1 MRRVLSARKGRGYS
15 MKKIFAKIVDVK
27 PEEIRALLLAFVFNF
42 VVLGGYYVIR
52 PIRDEIG
59 ADRGV
64 ENLPWMYTGTLI
76 GMLLANALYAVVVA
90 RMSRRQFIPIAYR
103 FAIANLFVFFLLMR
117 WMPAAQERS
126 ILAPIFFIWVSV
138 FNLFATTM
146 FWSFM
151 ADVFAPDQAKRLFGF
166 IAVGG
171 SIGGIVGGLVTSSLT
186 GKLSTGLFLLITAVM
201 LEVAAQ
207 CVRRFP
213 ADFDHSYRA
222 SVSDAGVSQK
232 RPTKIE
238 EQPIGGKFW
247 EGATHIARSPYLL
260 GLAGFLMIYT
270 LTNTWAYFQQSD
282 LTGHQLQDRAA
293 RTSFLANI
301 DIAVNTITVLIQV
314 FLTGRL
320 MKWFGVGITL
330 VLMPLL
336 SAVGFAAIG
345 FAPILTVLAT
355 FQILRRAAGFALLR
369 PAREVLFT
377 VLRREDKYK
386 AKSLIDTFG
395 YRFGDQIGA
404 WSYPLMRWFGL
415 GLVGIS
421 WVAVPLGAIWCAL
434 GIWLGRKQ
442 RALAEVQG
450 ERSTVI
456 RGTAAPEAA

>member
-1 MRRVLSARKGRGYS
+1 
-15 MKKIFAKIVDVK
+15 MKRIFSKIVDVK
-27 PEEIRALLLAFVFNF
+27 ANEIHALLLAFVFNF

-64 ENLPWMYTGTLI
+64 ENLPWMYTGTLT
-76 GMLLANALYAVVVA
+76 GMLIANALYAAIVT
-90 RMSRRQFIPIAYR
+90 RMSRRRFIPIAYR
-103 FAIANLFVFFLLMR
+103 FAIANLFVFFVLMR
-117 WMPAAQERS
+117 WMPAAQERT

-151 ADVFAPDQAKRLFGF
+151 ADVFTPDQGKRLFGF

-171 SIGGIVGGLVTSSLT
+171 SVGGIVGGLVTSSLA
-186 GKLSTGLFLLITAVM
+186 GKLSTGLFLLVTAVM
-201 LEVAAQ
+201 LELAAQ

-213 ADFDHSYRA
+213 SDFRP
-222 SVSDAGVSQK
+222 AGEAAGFPGTTTSS
-232 RPTKIE
+232 PTVQPGA

-247 EGATHIARSPYLL
+247 EGATHIVRSPYLL

-270 LTNTWAYFQQSD
+270 ITNTWAYFQQAD
-282 LTGHQLQDRAA
+282 LTQHQLQDRAA

-301 DIAVNTITVLIQV
+301 DIAVNTITVLIQI

-421 WVAVPLGAIWCAL
+421 WVAVPIGAIWCAL

-442 RALAEVQG
+442 RVLADAKREQ
-450 ERSTVI
+450 SLPT
-456 RGTAAPEAA
+456 TAAPEAA

>member
-1 MRRVLSARKGRGYS
+1 
-15 MKKIFAKIVDVK
+15 MKKLFTKIVDAK
-27 PEEIRALLLAFVFNF
+27 PDEIRALLLAFVFNF
-42 VVLGGYYVIR
+42 VVVGGYYVIR

-76 GMLLANALYAVVVA
+76 GMLIANALYATIVA
-90 RMSRRQFIPIAYR
+90 RMSRRRFIPMAYR

-151 ADVFAPDQAKRLFGF
+151 ADVFTSEQGKRLFGF

-171 SIGGIVGGLVTSSLT
+171 SIGGIVGGVVTISIA
-186 GKLSTGLFLLITAVM
+186 GELSTVLFLL
-201 LEVAAQ
+201 
-207 CVRRFP
+207 
-213 ADFDHSYRA
+213 
-222 SVSDAGVSQK
+222 
-232 RPTKIE
+232 
-238 EQPIGGKFW
+238 
-247 EGATHIARSPYLL
+247 
-260 GLAGFLMIYT
+260 
-270 LTNTWAYFQQSD
+270 
-282 LTGHQLQDRAA
+282 
-293 RTSFLANI
+293 
-301 DIAVNTITVLIQV
+301 
-314 FLTGRL
+314 
-320 MKWFGVGITL
+320 ITL

-336 SAVGFAAIG
+336 SGVGFVAIG
-345 FAPILTVLAT
+345 FAPILAVLAT

-395 YRFGDQIGA
+395 YRLGDITGA
-404 WSYPLMRWFGL
+404 WSYPLMQWIGL

-421 WVAVPLGAIWCAL
+421 WVAVPFAAIWCAL
-434 GIWLGRKQ
+434 SIWLGRKQ
-442 RALAEVQG
+442 RQLADTK
-450 ERSTVI
+450 RSQSGAVP
-456 RGTAAPEAA
+456 AAT

>member
-1 MRRVLSARKGRGYS
+1 
-15 MKKIFAKIVDVK
+15 MKRIFSKIVDVK
-27 PEEIRALLLAFVFNF
+27 PNELRALLLAFVFNF

-59 ADRGV
+59 ADRGI

-76 GMLLANALYAVVVA
+76 GMLIANALYASLVT
-90 RMSRRQFIPIAYR
+90 RMSRRRFIPIAYR
-103 FAIANLFVFFLLMR
+103 FAIANLFLFFLLMR
-117 WMPAAQERS
+117 WMPPAQVRAV
-126 ILAPIFFIWVSV
+126 LAPIFFIWVSV

-146 FWSFM
+146 FWSLM
-151 ADVFAPDQAKRLFGF
+151 ADVFTPEQGKRLFGF

-171 SIGGIVGGLVTSSLT
+171 SIGGIAGGFVTSSLA

-201 LEVAAQ
+201 LEIAAQ

-213 ADFDHSYRA
+213 DDFRTDE
-222 SVSDAGVSQK
+222 K
-232 RPTKIE
+232 RS
-238 EQPIGGKFW
+238 EQPIGGKLW

-260 GLAGFLMIYT
+260 GLAAFLMIYT
-270 LTNTWAYFQQSD
+270 LTNTWAYFQQAD
-282 LTGHQLQDRAA
+282 LTQHQLQDRAA

-336 SAVGFAAIG
+336 SAFGFAAIG
-345 FAPILTVLAT
+345 FAPVLTVLAT
-355 FQILRRAAGFALLR
+355 FQIMRRAAGFALLR

-395 YRFGDQIGA
+395 YRVGDQIGA

-421 WVAVPLGAIWCAL
+421 WLAVPLGAIWCVL
-434 GIWLGRKQ
+434 SIWLGRKQ
-442 RALAEVQG
+442 RQLAETKCDHTAPLTG
-450 ERSTVI
+450 
-456 RGTAAPEAA
+456 GAAPEAA

>member
-1 MRRVLSARKGRGYS
+1 MRK
-15 MKKIFAKIVDVK
+15 FFTKIVDVR
-27 PEEIRALLLAFVFNF
+27 PAEIHALLLACVFNF

-64 ENLPWMYTGTLI
+64 ENLPWMYTGTLT
-76 GMLLANALYAVVVA
+76 GMLIANALYAAIVA
-90 RMSRRQFIPIAYR
+90 RMSRRRFIPIAYR
-103 FAIANLFVFFLLMR
+103 FAILNLFVFFLLMH
-117 WMPAAQERS
+117 WMPAAQERT

-151 ADVFAPDQAKRLFGF
+151 ADVFTPEQAKRLFGF

-171 SIGGIVGGLVTSSLT
+171 SIGGIVGGLVTSSLA
-186 GKLSTGLFLLITAVM
+186 GKLSTGLFLLVTAVM

-213 ADFDHSYRA
+213 AHFTAVGEAATFPGTTS
-222 SVSDAGVSQK
+222 SS
-232 RPTKIE
+232 PTMTKSTD

-260 GLAGFLMIYT
+260 GLALFLIIYT

-301 DIAVNTITVLIQV
+301 DIAVNTITVLIQIL
-314 FLTGRL
+314 LTGRL

-336 SAVGFAAIG
+336 SAIGFAAIG
-345 FAPILTVLAT
+345 VAPILIVLAT

-395 YRFGDQIGA
+395 YRLGDQIGA
-404 WSYPLMRWFGL
+404 WSYAVMRWLGL
-415 GLVGIS
+415 GLAGIS
-421 WVAVPLGAIWCAL
+421 WVAVPLGAVWCVL
-434 GIWLGRKQ
+434 SIWLGRKQ
-442 RALAEVQG
+442 RQLADTNRGPVVLLPG
-450 ERSTVI
+450 AARPER
-456 RGTAAPEAA
+456 A

>member
-1 MRRVLSARKGRGYS
+1 LKRLFS
-15 MKKIFAKIVDVK
+15 KIVDVK
-27 PEEIRALLLAFVFNF
+27 ANEIHALLLAFVFNF

-64 ENLPWMYTGTLI
+64 ENLPWMYTGTLT
-76 GMLLANALYAVVVA
+76 GMLIANALYAAIVT
-90 RMSRRQFIPIAYR
+90 RMSRRRFIPVAYR
-103 FAIANLFVFFLLMR
+103 FAIANLFVFFVLMR
-117 WMPAAQERS
+117 WMPAAQERT

-151 ADVFAPDQAKRLFGF
+151 ADVFTPDQGKRLFGF

-171 SIGGIVGGLVTSSLT
+171 SIGGIVGGLVTSSLA

-201 LEVAAQ
+201 LELAAQ

-213 ADFDHSYRA
+213 SDFRPVEEVA
-222 SVSDAGVSQK
+222 SFPGTTTSS
-232 RPTKIE
+232 PTVQSGA

-247 EGATHIARSPYLL
+247 EGATHIVRSPYLL

-270 LTNTWAYFQQSD
+270 ITNTWAYFQQAD
-282 LTGHQLQDRAA
+282 LTQHQLQDRAA

-301 DIAVNTITVLIQV
+301 DIAVNTITVLIQI

-395 YRFGDQIGA
+395 YRVGDQIGA

-442 RALAEVQG
+442 RVLADAKREQ
-450 ERSTVI
+450 SLPT
-456 RGTAAPEAA
+456 TATPEAA

>member
-1 MRRVLSARKGRGYS
+1 
-15 MKKIFAKIVDVK
+15 
-27 PEEIRALLLAFVFNF
+27 
-42 VVLGGYYVIR
+42 
-52 PIRDEIG
+52 
-59 ADRGV
+59 
-64 ENLPWMYTGTLI
+64 
-76 GMLLANALYAVVVA
+76 
-90 RMSRRQFIPIAYR
+90 
-103 FAIANLFVFFLLMR
+103 
-117 WMPAAQERS
+117 
-126 ILAPIFFIWVSV
+126 
-138 FNLFATTM
+138 
-146 FWSFM
+146 M
-151 ADVFAPDQAKRLFGF
+151 ADVFTPAQAKRLFGF

-171 SIGGIVGGLVTSSLT
+171 SIGGIVGGLVTSSLA

-201 LEVAAQ
+201 LEIAAQ

-213 ADFDHSYRA
+213 VHFMAVGEAA
-222 SVSDAGVSQK
+222 SFPETTSSSPTAQK
-232 RPTKIE
+232 PTD

-260 GLAGFLMIYT
+260 GLAVFLMIYT

-282 LTGHQLQDRAA
+282 LTQHQLQDRAA

-345 FAPILTVLAT
+345 FAPVLTVLAT

-421 WVAVPLGAIWCAL
+421 WVAVPLGAIWCTL

-442 RALAEVQG
+442 RALAEAQG

-456 RGTAAPEAA
+456 RGAAASEAA

>member
-1 MRRVLSARKGRGYS
+1 
-15 MKKIFAKIVDVK
+15 MKKLFAKIVDVK
-27 PEEIRALLLAFVFNF
+27 PDEIRALLLAFVFNF

-76 GMLLANALYAVVVA
+76 GMLIANTLYATIVA
-90 RMSRRQFIPIAYR
+90 RMSRRRFIPIAYR
-103 FAIANLFVFFLLMR
+103 FAILNLLGFFLLMR
-117 WMPAAQERS
+117 WMPAAQERA

-151 ADVFAPDQAKRLFGF
+151 ADVFAPDQGKRLFGF

-171 SIGGIVGGLVTSSLT
+171 SIGGIVGGVVTSSLA

-201 LEVAAQ
+201 LEIAAQ

-213 ADFDHSYRA
+213 SDFRA
-222 SVSDAGVSQK
+222 HDDQS
-232 RPTKIE
+232 
-238 EQPIGGKFW
+238 EQPIGGRFW

-260 GLAGFLMIYT
+260 GLAAFLIIYT
-270 LTNTWAYFQQSD
+270 ITNTWAYFQQSD
-282 LTGHQLQDRAA
+282 LTGHHLHDRAA

-301 DIAVNTITVLIQV
+301 DIAVNTITVLIQI

-336 SAVGFAAIG
+336 SGVGFAAIG

-355 FQILRRAAGFALLR
+355 FQILRRATGFALLR

-395 YRFGDQIGA
+395 YRLGDITGA
-404 WSYPLMRWFGL
+404 WSYPLMQWLGL

-421 WVAVPLGAIWCAL
+421 WVAVPFAAIWCVL
-434 GIWLGRKQ
+434 SIWLGRKQ
-442 RALAEVQG
+442 RQLADAK
-450 ERSTVI
+450 RSQSVAVP
-456 RGTAAPEAA
+456 AAA

>member
-1 MRRVLSARKGRGYS
+1 LKR
-15 MKKIFAKIVDVK
+15 IFSKIVDVK
-27 PEEIRALLLAFVFNF
+27 PNEIHALLLAFVFNF

-64 ENLPWMYTGTLI
+64 ENLPWMYTGTLT
-76 GMLLANALYAVVVA
+76 GMLIANALYAAIVT
-90 RMSRRQFIPIAYR
+90 RMSRRRFIPIAYR
-103 FAIANLFVFFLLMR
+103 FAIANLFVFFVLMR
-117 WMPAAQERS
+117 WMPAAQERT

-151 ADVFAPDQAKRLFGF
+151 ADVFKPEQAKRLFGF

-171 SIGGIVGGLVTSSLT
+171 SIGGIVGGLVTSSLA

-201 LEVAAQ
+201 LELAAQ

-213 ADFDHSYRA
+213 SDFRPVGETA
-222 SVSDAGVSQK
+222 SFPGTTTSS
-232 RPTKIE
+232 PTVQPGA

-247 EGATHIARSPYLL
+247 EGATHIVRSPYLL
-260 GLAGFLMIYT
+260 GLAGFLIIYT
-270 LTNTWAYFQQSD
+270 ITNTWAYFQQAD
-282 LTGHQLQDRAA
+282 LTQHQLQDRAA

-301 DIAVNTITVLIQV
+301 DIAVNTITVLIQI

-345 FAPILTVLAT
+345 FAPVLTVLAT

-442 RALAEVQG
+442 RVLADAKREQ
-450 ERSTVI
+450 SLPT
-456 RGTAAPEAA
+456 TAAPEAA

>member
-1 MRRVLSARKGRGYS
+1 LKR
-15 MKKIFAKIVDVK
+15 IFSKIVDVK
-27 PEEIRALLLAFVFNF
+27 PNEIHALLLAFVFNF

-76 GMLLANALYAVVVA
+76 GMLIANALYAAIVT
-90 RMSRRQFIPIAYR
+90 RMSRRRFIPIAYR
-103 FAIANLFVFFLLMR
+103 FAIANLFLFFLLMR
-117 WMPAAQERS
+117 WMPAAQERT

-151 ADVFAPDQAKRLFGF
+151 ADVFTPEQAKRLFGF

-171 SIGGIVGGLVTSSLT
+171 SIGGIVGGLVTSSLA

-201 LEVAAQ
+201 LELAAQ

-213 ADFDHSYRA
+213 SDFRPVGETA
-222 SVSDAGVSQK
+222 SFPGTTTSS
-232 RPTKIE
+232 PTVQPGA

-247 EGATHIARSPYLL
+247 EGATHIVRSPYLL

-270 LTNTWAYFQQSD
+270 ITNTWAYFQQAD
-282 LTGHQLQDRAA
+282 LTQHQLQDRAA

-301 DIAVNTITVLIQV
+301 DIAVNTITVLIQI

-345 FAPILTVLAT
+345 FAPVLTVLAT

-442 RALAEVQG
+442 RVLADAKHEQ
-450 ERSTVI
+450 SLPT
-456 RGTAAPEAA
+456 TAAPEAA

>member
-1 MRRVLSARKGRGYS
+1 M
-15 MKKIFAKIVDVK
+15 VDVFT
-27 PEEIRALLLAFVFNF
+27 PEQ
-42 VVLGGYYVIR
+42 G
-52 PIRDEIG
+52 
-59 ADRGV
+59 
-64 ENLPWMYTGTLI
+64 
-76 GMLLANALYAVVVA
+76 
-90 RMSRRQFIPIAYR
+90 
-103 FAIANLFVFFLLMR
+103 
-117 WMPAAQERS
+117 
-126 ILAPIFFIWVSV
+126 
-138 FNLFATTM
+138 
-146 FWSFM
+146 
-151 ADVFAPDQAKRLFGF
+151 KRLFGF

-171 SIGGIVGGLVTSSLT
+171 SIGGIVGGFVTSSLA

-201 LEVAAQ
+201 LEIAAQ

-213 ADFDHSYRA
+213 ADFRTHDERS
-222 SVSDAGVSQK
+222 
-232 RPTKIE
+232 
-238 EQPIGGKFW
+238 EQAIGGKFW

-260 GLAGFLMIYT
+260 GLAVFLMIYT
-270 LTNTWAYFQQSD
+270 LTNTWAYFQQAD
-282 LTGHQLQDRAA
+282 LTQHQLQDRAA

-301 DIAVNTITVLIQV
+301 DIAVNTITVLIQI

-345 FAPILTVLAT
+345 FAPVLTVLAT

-421 WVAVPLGAIWCAL
+421 WVAVPIGAIWCAL

-442 RALAEVQG
+442 RQLAEAKRDQTA
-450 ERSTVI
+450 SLPD
-456 RGTAAPEAA
+456 TAAPEAA

>member
-1 MRRVLSARKGRGYS
+1 
-15 MKKIFAKIVDVK
+15 MKRILTKLVDVK
-27 PEEIRALLLAFVFNF
+27 PDEIRALLMAFVFNF

-76 GMLLANALYAVVVA
+76 GMLIANALYAAIVA
-90 RMSRRQFIPIAYR
+90 RMSRRRFIPVAYR

-117 WMPAAQERS
+117 WMAAAQERA

-151 ADVFAPDQAKRLFGF
+151 ADVFAPEQGKRLFGF

-171 SIGGIVGGLVTSSLT
+171 SIGGIVGGFVTSSLA

-207 CVRRFP
+207 CVHRFP
-213 ADFDHSYRA
+213 ADFRTHDKQS
-222 SVSDAGVSQK
+222 
-232 RPTKIE
+232 E
-238 EQPIGGKFW
+238 EPIGGKFW

-260 GLAGFLMIYT
+260 GLAAFLIIYT
-270 LTNTWAYFQQSD
+270 ITNTWAYFQQSD
-282 LTGHQLQDRAA
+282 LAGHQLHDRAA

-301 DIAVNTITVLIQV
+301 DIAVNTITVMIQV

-336 SAVGFAAIG
+336 SAIGFAAIG

-355 FQILRRAAGFALLR
+355 FQILRRATGFALLR

-377 VLRREDKYK
+377 VLLREDKYK

-395 YRFGDQIGA
+395 YRLGDITGA
-404 WSYPLMRWFGL
+404 WSYPLMQWLGL

-421 WVAVPLGAIWCAL
+421 WVAVPFAAIWCGL
-434 GIWLGRKQ
+434 SIWLGRKQ
-442 RALAEVQG
+442 RQLADAKRTQSVA
-450 ERSTVI
+450 V
-456 RGTAAPEAA
+456 TAAA